1 VTALVSCC
9 LSAAG
14 IRFLGILSRPGL
26 VPLLRSA
33 YRAAAGGADPSGVS
47 MFRTRETRPGPGAL
61 CTPGT
66 AVPAR
71 PRMHPVTAACRLSTA
86 GPCHPGTTAHP
97 GMFFSRGISKGSL
110 AFAPPGLPLA
120 CGPRTERAPSGFTPS
135 FTPGWA
141 GPSRACRGGNEPQA
155 LARGNVAAI
164 ISGLLPRR
172 THSQRATSRRN
183 AWRRA
188 LQVRGLQGVVTR
200 NLPEPGRSS
209 LSKPG
214 RGGRFAAVPS
224 HSCNPPAAGARK
236 RRRQPAR
243 LRP

>member
-209 LSKPG
+209 PSNAERDG
-214 RGGRFAAVPS
+214 R
-224 HSCNPPAAGARK
+224 CAAGPFFASS
-236 RRRQPAR
+236 PAPD
-243 LRP
+243 RPAPIRCGSP

>member
-1 VTALVSCC
+1 MTALVSCC

-14 IRFLGILSRPGL
+14 IRFLGILSRPGIP
-26 VPLLRSA
+26 PLLRSA
-33 YRAAAGGADPSGVS
+33 YRAAAGGTDPSGVS
-47 MFRTRETRPGPGAL
+47 MFRTHEMRPGPGAL

-71 PRMHPVTAACRLSTA
+71 PRMHPVTAACRLATA
-86 GPCHPGTTAHP
+86 GPCHPGITARP

-120 CGPRTERAPSGFTPS
+120 CNPRTEQGSSGFTPG

-141 GPSRACRGGNEPQA
+141 GPSRACRGGDGPQA

-188 LQVRGLQGVVTR
+188 LRTGSDVRAVTA
-200 NLPEPGRSS
+200 NLPGSGRSS
-209 LSKPG
+209 LLKPRRDG
-214 RGGRFAAVPS
+214 REAAVPS
-224 HSCNPPAAGARK
+224 PSRHPHP
-236 RRRQPAR
+236 
-243 LRP
+243 

>member
-1 VTALVSCC
+1 
-9 LSAAG
+9 
-14 IRFLGILSRPGL
+14 
-26 VPLLRSA
+26 
-33 YRAAAGGADPSGVS
+33 
-47 MFRTRETRPGPGAL
+47 MFRTREIRPGPGAL

-71 PRMHPVTAACRLSTA
+71 PRMHPVTAACRLATA
-86 GPCHPGTTAHP
+86 GPCHPGTTARP

-120 CGPRTERAPSGFTPS
+120 CNPRTEREPSGFTPG

-141 GPSRACRGGNEPQA
+141 GPSRACRGGDGPQA

-172 THSQRATSRRN
+172 THSLRATSRRN

-188 LQVRGLQGVVTR
+188 LRFVELQGVVTR
-200 NLPEPGRSS
+200 NLPGQGRSS

-214 RGGRFAAVPS
+214 RDGRFAAVPS
-224 HSCNPPAAGARK
+224 AFLQLTG
-236 RRRQPAR
+236 RRHP
-243 LRP
+243 